1 METMQYLEIR
11 SSANLIVLEKE
22 TIANYPLEIKKKWE
36 IGRYVPGNTK
46 DIELKSMIVS
56 RNHGTITNVDGKWYF
71 TDNGSK
77 NGTYYNGTKAS
88 GKAVQL
94 KSGDILRI
102 DSADIN
108 NPEERGVWMMFT
120 TEAMGCKWD
129 SIELTKENTIFGR
142 DDSECG
148 RDDRT
153 RNIPLNVIPN
163 EVEESFY

>member
-71 TDNGSK
+71 
-77 NGTYYNGTKAS
+77 Y
-88 GKAVQL
+88 
-94 KSGDILRI
+94 
-102 DSADIN
+102 
-108 NPEERGVWMMFT
+108 
-120 TEAMGCKWD
+120 
-129 SIELTKENTIFGR
+129 
-142 DDSECG
+142 
-148 RDDRT
+148 
-153 RNIPLNVIPN
+153 
-163 EVEESFY
+163 